1 MTEFRLKVPE
11 DNNRVSEIK
20 AGDVLFVTGD
30 IVIARDQAHKKLLE
44 PDKFTEELVGLPIF
58 HCGPIA
64 QKKGEEWTIVAGGPT
79 TSTRMDALTPPILEK
94 YKTKI
99 IIGKGGLGEVGKK
112 GLANFGAVYS
122 EFTGGASA
130 LAVSKIVK
138 VKKRLLEE
146 LGPTEL
152 VDLGSERLRTTTRNA
167 RPPRQRHKENRN
179 KPSRRETRHSSKDLR
194 LGLREFA

>member
-1 MTEFRLKVPE
+1 MTDFRLRVPE
-11 DNNRVSEIK
+11 DNNRVTEIR

-44 PDKFTEELVGLPIF
+44 PDKFIQEVVGLPIF

-64 QKKGEEWTIVAGGPT
+64 RKKGEEWTIVAGGPT

-152 VDLGSERLRTTTRNA
+152 VWIWEVKDFGPLLVTQD
-167 RPPRQRHKENRN
+167 RQGNDIKKIVTNQAVA
-179 KPSRRETRHSSKDLR
+179 KLDTLVKTY
-194 LGLREFA
+194 A

>member
-1 MTEFRLKVPE
+1 MAEFKLNVPKDNVRVTEV
-11 DNNRVSEIK
+11 RV
-20 AGDVLFVTGD
+20 GDVLYVSGD
-30 IVIARDQAHKKLLE
+30 IAIARDQAHKKLLE
-44 PDKFTEELVGLPIF
+44 TFVPELVGLPIF

-64 QKKGEEWTIVAGGPT
+64 RKVGEEWKIVAGGPT

-94 YKTKI
+94 YGTKLV
-99 IIGKGGLGEVGKK
+99 IGKGGLGETGKK

-130 LAVSKIVK
+130 LAVSKIVR

-152 VDLGSERLRTTTRNA
+152 VWIWEVKDFGPLLVTQDHQGGDIKKVVTTQAT
-167 RPPRQRHKENRN
+167 
-179 KPSRRETRHSSKDLR
+179 SKLD
-194 LGLREFA
+194 AIVKTYA

>member
-1 MTEFRLKVPE
+1 MTEFHLIVPE
-11 DNNRVSEIK
+11 DNDKVMEVRT
-20 AGDVLFVTGD
+20 GDVLYLTGP
-30 IVIARDQAHKKLLE
+30 IAIARDQAHKKLLE
-44 PDKFTEELVGLPIF
+44 TFVPDVEGLPIF

-64 QKKGEEWTIVAGGPT
+64 KKSGDEWKIVAGGPT
-79 TSTRMDALTPPILEK
+79 TSTRMDALTPPVIEK
-94 YKTKI
+94 YHTRI

-130 LAVSKIVK
+130 LAVSKIIR

-152 VDLGSERLRTTTRNA
+152 VWIWVVKDFGPLLVTQDHQGNDLKKVVTTQAVAKLESIVSTYA
-167 RPPRQRHKENRN
+167 
-179 KPSRRETRHSSKDLR
+179 
-194 LGLREFA
+194 

>member
-1 MTEFRLKVPE
+1 MTEFKLNLPK
-11 DNNRVSEIK
+11 DNSRITEVRAS
-20 AGDVLFVTGD
+20 DVLYVTGD
-30 IVIARDQAHKKLLE
+30 IAIARDQAHKKLLE
-44 PDKFTEELVGLPIF
+44 TFIPELTGLPIF

-64 QKKGEEWTIVAGGPT
+64 RKVGDEWKIVAGGPT

-94 YKTKI
+94 YATKV
-99 IIGKGGLGEVGKK
+99 IIGKGGLGELGKK

-130 LAVSKIVK
+130 LAVSKIVR

-152 VDLGSERLRTTTRNA
+152 VWIWEVKDFGPLLVTQDHQGGDIKKVVTMQAT
-167 RPPRQRHKENRN
+167 
-179 KPSRRETRHSSKDLR
+179 SKLDALVKTY
-194 LGLREFA
+194 A

>member
-1 MTEFRLKVPE
+1 MQMTEFNLNVPH
-11 DNNRVSEIK
+11 DNNRTAEIR
-20 AGDVLFVTGD
+20 TGD
-30 IVIARDQAHKKLLE
+30 ILYLTGEIAVARDQAHKKLLQAFV
-44 PDKFTEELVGLPIF
+44 PDVVGLPIF

-64 QKKGEEWTIVAGGPT
+64 RKSGEEWKIVAGGPT

-94 YKTKI
+94 YGTKI

-112 GLANFGAVYS
+112 GLASFGAVYS

-130 LAVSKIVK
+130 LAVSKIVR

-152 VDLGSERLRTTTRNA
+152 VWIWEVRDFGPLLVTQDHQGHDLKKIVTDEAIAKLEA
-167 RPPRQRHKENRN
+167 IVK
-179 KPSRRETRHSSKDLR
+179 
-194 LGLREFA
+194 AYA

>member
-1 MTEFRLKVPE
+1 MTELKLNVPQ
-11 DNNRVSEIK
+11 DNGRVASIRT
-20 AGDVLFVTGD
+20 GDVLYVTGD
-30 IVIARDQAHKKLLE
+30 IAVARDQAHKKLLQTFV
-44 PDKFTEELVGLPIF
+44 PELVGLPIF

-64 QKKGEEWTIVAGGPT
+64 RKIGEEWKIVAGGPT

-99 IIGKGGLGEVGKK
+99 VIGKGGLGETGKK
-112 GLANFGAVYS
+112 GLATYGAVYS

-130 LAVSKIVK
+130 LAVSKIVR

-152 VDLGSERLRTTTRNA
+152 VWIWEVKEFGPLLVTQDHQGNDLKKIVTTQAT
-167 RPPRQRHKENRN
+167 QKLENLV
-179 KPSRRETRHSSKDLR
+179 KTY
-194 LGLREFA
+194 G

>member
-1 MTEFRLKVPE
+1 MAEFRLSVPK
-11 DNNRVSEIK
+11 DNGRITEVR
-20 AGDVLFVTGD
+20 AGDVLYVTGD
-30 IVIARDQAHKKLLE
+30 IAIARDQAHKKLLE
-44 PDKFTEELVGLPIF
+44 TYIPELIGLPIF

-64 QKKGEEWTIVAGGPT
+64 RKVGEDWKIVAGGPT

-94 YKTKI
+94 YGTKLV
-99 IIGKGGLGEVGKK
+99 IGKGGLGEIGKR

-130 LAVSKIVK
+130 LAVSKIIR

-152 VDLGSERLRTTTRNA
+152 VWIWEVKDFGPLLVTQDHEGNDLKKAFTTQA
-167 RPPRQRHKENRN
+167 I
-179 KPSRRETRHSSKDLR
+179 SKLDAL
-194 LGLREFA
+194 AKTYA

>member
-1 MTEFRLKVPE
+1 MTDFRLKVPE
-11 DNNRVSEIK
+11 DNGRIAEVR
-20 AGDVLFVTGD
+20 AGDVLYVTGD
-30 IVIARDQAHKKLLE
+30 IAVARDQAHKKLLE
-44 PDKFTEELVGLPIF
+44 PDKFISEVVGLPIF

-64 QKKGEEWTIVAGGPT
+64 RKRGEEWIIVAGGPT

-99 IIGKGGLGEVGKK
+99 IIGKGGLGEIGKK
-112 GLANFGAVYS
+112 GLATYGAVYS

-130 LAVSKIVK
+130 LAVSKIIR

-152 VDLGSERLRTTTRNA
+152 VWVWEVKDFGPLLVTQDHQGNDLKKIVTNQAVAKL
-167 RPPRQRHKENRN
+167 
-179 KPSRRETRHSSKDLR
+179 ETIVKTY
-194 LGLREFA
+194 A

>member
-1 MTEFRLKVPE
+1 MTEFKLNVPT
-11 DNNRVSEIK
+11 DNARVAELR
-20 AGDVLFVTGD
+20 AGDVLYVTGD

-44 PDKFTEELVGLPIF
+44 VSLPELTGLPIF

-64 QKKGEEWTIVAGGPT
+64 RKIGDEWRIVAGGPT

-94 YKTKI
+94 YRTKI

-112 GLANFGAVYS
+112 GLADFGAVYS

-138 VKKRLLEE
+138 VKKRLLED

-152 VDLGSERLRTTTRNA
+152 VWIWEVKDFGPLLVTQDHQGNDLKKIITAQAT
-167 RPPRQRHKENRN
+167 
-179 KPSRRETRHSSKDLR
+179 SKLE
-194 LGLREFA
+194 GLVKTYA

>member
-1 MTEFRLKVPE
+1 MAEFHLKVPD
-11 DNNRVSEIK
+11 DNIRIAEVRS
-20 AGDVLFVTGD
+20 GDVLHVTGD
-30 IVIARDQAHKKLLE
+30 IVIARDQAHKKLIE
-44 PDKFTEELVGLPIF
+44 SEIVPELLGLPIF

-64 QKKGEEWTIVAGGPT
+64 RKSGEEWTILAGGPT

-94 YKTKI
+94 YKTKL
-99 IIGKGGLGEVGKK
+99 IIGKGGLAEVGKK

-130 LAVSKIVK
+130 LAVSKIVR

-152 VDLGSERLRTTTRNA
+152 VWIWEVKDFGPLLVTQDHQGNDLKKVVTTQATSKLDALVRTYA
-167 RPPRQRHKENRN
+167 
-179 KPSRRETRHSSKDLR
+179 
-194 LGLREFA
+194 